1 MELSFKQADT
11 MHQNSAPQN
20 LSPKDVAPHIYKWSR
35 EELEQM
41 QAMIAGQ
48 LHNIRQSDR
57 SEEKRPEQMPA
68 DFNRPPVEW
77 NPF

>member
-1 MELSFKQADT
+1 MP
-11 MHQNSAPQN
+11 QNSAQEN

-48 LHNIRQSDR
+48 LQTIRQSGP
-57 SEEKRPEQMPA
+57 SEVKRWQGTGEGA
-68 DFNRPPVEW
+68 SRGPVEW

>member
-1 MELSFKQADT
+1 MP
-11 MHQNSAPQN
+11 QNSAQEH

-48 LHNIRQSDR
+48 LQTIRQSSPSEVKRWQDTDEAADR
-57 SEEKRPEQMPA
+57 G
-68 DFNRPPVEW
+68 PVEW

>member
-1 MELSFKQADT
+1 MQSDSVPR
-11 MHQNSAPQN
+11 H

-41 QAMIAGQ
+41 QAMISGQ
-48 LHNIRQSDR
+48 LHAMRQSDR
-57 SEEKRPEQMPA
+57 SQENWQQLNPQANPQGI
-68 DFNRPPVEW
+68 NRPPVEW

>member
-1 MELSFKQADT
+1 M
-11 MHQNSAPQN
+11 NSDSTPGH

-48 LHNIRQSDR
+48 LHAMRQSDR
-57 SEEKRPEQMPA
+57 SQENWQQPNPQTV
-68 DFNRPPVEW
+68 NRPPVEW

>member
-1 MELSFKQADT
+1 MY
-11 MHQNSAPQN
+11 QNSTPQS

-35 EELEQM
+35 AELEEM

-48 LHNIRQSDR
+48 LHAIRQSNQ
-57 SEEKRPEQMPA
+57 SETNWRQTMPEGGNKAPA
-68 DFNRPPVEW
+68 EW

>member
-1 MELSFKQADT
+1 MQ
-11 MHQNSAPQN
+11 QNSTPEQ

-48 LHNIRQSDR
+48 LHAIRQSNQ
-57 SEEKRPEQMPA
+57 SAQGNWQPAMPEG
-68 DFNRPPVEW
+68 FNKPPVEW

>member
-1 MELSFKQADT
+1 MQQERTPHDLT
-11 MHQNSAPQN
+11 
-20 LSPKDVAPHIYKWSR
+20 PKDVAPHIYKWSR

-48 LHNIRQSDR
+48 LQAIRETNR
-57 SEEKRPEQMPA
+57 SETQRWQSMGEA
-68 DFNRPPVEW
+68 TNRGPVEW